1 MKELLSGKMLY
12 TVIRLL
18 GLLGLLILPAPP
30 AA

>member
-1 MKELLSGKMLY
+1 MKELLLGRLLY
-12 TVIRLL
+12 SVIMVL

>member
-1 MKELLSGKMLY
+1 MKELFSGKLLY
-12 TVIRLL
+12 TRIMLL